1 MRTLN
6 RKQLIVLLV
15 LVLCLLGLSIFQTI
29 QSYSIDGKTLSKT
42 WTGATDSVHNI
53 VITVGGQQ
61 VWNTLNLPANKS
73 MSFTPLL
80 HGTSYTITWT
90 DVWGPHSESGTV
102 DCDQDNVARV
112 VNDIPTPKSIE

>member
-1 MRTLN
+1 MRTISF
-6 RKQLIVLLV
+6 KKMVVLLV
-15 LVLCLLGLSIFQTI
+15 LVLCLFGLSLISQFHG
-29 QSYSIDGKTLSKT
+29 YSIDGKTLSKT
-42 WTGATDSVHNI
+42 WVGATDSVHNI

-73 MSFTPLL
+73 MSFTPIL

-90 DVWGPHSESGTV
+90 DVWGPHSETGTV
-102 DCDQDNVARV
+102 DCDQDNVAKV